1 MSAYYAKKEQNEI
14 SSQRRKKL
22 KIIKST
28 KIAAAA
34 AAKQPFNMKR
44 FCISTAAKNE
54 NILKQKIYC
63 ATQELLILVSLYSG
77 RKELQISNYIICFK
91 LY

>member
-22 KIIKST
+22 KILKST
-28 KIAAAA
+28 EIAA

-44 FCISTAAKNE
+44 FCISTAAKIE
-54 NILKQKIYC
+54 NILKQKMYY
-63 ATQELLILVSLYSG
+63 ATQEL
-77 RKELQISNYIICFK
+77 
-91 LY
+91 